1 MPSPDKVRKTPPSR
15 STTGKHRRNTILLV
29 SGLLLTTFI
38 AFISHEWG
46 ATWHSILGIGAFG
59 VVAWH
64 VCTQRRWVRSAAA
77 RRMAH
82 PERKLVIF
90 NPLLALTFGAVMI
103 SGIPVWLAGAGGVVE
118 RVHTISGMAFL
129 PLVIIHL
136 ILNRHRVAAGLS
148 RRRAAI

>member
-1 MPSPDKVRKTPPSR
+1 
-15 STTGKHRRNTILLV
+15 
-29 SGLLLTTFI
+29 
-38 AFISHEWG
+38 
-46 ATWHSILGIGAFG
+46 
-59 VVAWH
+59 
-64 VCTQRRWVRSAAA
+64 
-77 RRMAH
+77 MAH